1 MPALRSRT
9 VTHGRNM
16 AGARALLRAA
26 GVAREDIGHKPIV
39 AVANSYTQFV
49 PGHTHLKPVGEI
61 VSAAVTAAGGIPRE
75 FNTIAVDDGIAMGHG
90 GMLYSLPSRDL
101 IADSVEYMVNAHCA
115 DALVCI
121 SNCDKITPGMLNAA
135 LRLNLPTVF
144 VSGGPMEGGTATL
157 VDGTV
162 RRGLNLITAI
172 ADAVNDDVSDEDIAR
187 IEEAACPTCGSCS
200 GMFTANSMNC
210 LTEALGLSLPGNGS
224 TLATHTLRRRLY
236 EDAGRLV
243 VALCQRYY
251 DKDDAAVLPR
261 SVATR
266 SAFENA
272 IALDIA
278 MGGSTNT
285 VLHVL
290 AAAQEAEL
298 DFTMADI
305 DAISKRVP
313 CLCKVAP
320 NGTYLMEDVHRAGG
334 IPAIL
339 GELHRGGLLATD
351 VHAVHA
357 DGIDDWL
364 GAWDVRGPRPSEA
377 AIELFHAAP
386 GCRRSAEAFSQSE
399 RWESLDTDA
408 ADGCIHDLDH
418 AYSADGGLAILY
430 GNLATRGAVVKTA
443 GVEESLWTFSGPAV
457 VVESQEDAVEVIL
470 NGTVKPGDVLV
481 IRYEGPRGG
490 PGMQEMLYPTSYLK
504 GRGLGKAC
512 ALITDGRFS
521 GGTSGLSIGHASP
534 EAAAGGTI
542 ALVQTGDRISIDIP
556 NRRLSLDVSD
566 EELAERRERIE
577 SAGGYA
583 PKLRDRPVS
592 PALRA
597 YALMA
602 TSADTGAVRDVNAV
616 ARAVAAAATA
626 KPVSV

>member
-1 MPALRSRT
+1 MPVYRSRT

-26 GVAREDIGHKPIV
+26 GVEREDIGHKPIV

-61 VSAAVTAAGGIPRE
+61 VADAVIAAGGIPRE

-135 LRLNLPTVF
+135 LRLNIPTVF

-162 RRGLNLITAI
+162 RKRLNLITAM
-172 ADAVNDDVSDEDIAR
+172 ADAVNEAVSDEDIAR
-187 IEEAACPTCGSCS
+187 IEENACPTCGSCS

-210 LTEALGLSLPGNGS
+210 LTEALGLALPGNGS
-224 TLATHTLRRRLY
+224 TLATHTMRKALY
-236 EDAGRLV
+236 ESAGHTV
-243 VALCQRYY
+243 VDLCRRYY
-251 DKDDAAVLPR
+251 DDDDTSILPR
-261 SVATR
+261 NVATR
-266 SAFENA
+266 EAFENA
-272 IALDIA
+272 MALDVA

-285 VLHVL
+285 VLHIL
-290 AAAQEAEL
+290 AAAQEAEME
-298 DFTMADI
+298 FTMTDI
-305 DAISKRVP
+305 DAVSKRVP
-313 CLCKVAP
+313 CICKPAP
-320 NGTYLMEDVHRAGG
+320 NGAWLMEDVHRAGG

-339 GELHRGGLLATD
+339 GELNRADLLHTT
-351 VHAVHA
+351 VHTVHSS
-357 DGIDDWL
+357 GMDDWL
-364 GAWDVRGPRPSEA
+364 GEWDIRGPKPSERA
-377 AIELFHAAP
+377 LELFHAAP
-386 GCRRSAEAFSQSE
+386 GCKRSAEAFSQSE
-399 RWESLDTDA
+399 RWDSLDTDA
-408 ADGCIHDLDH
+408 VEGCIHDVAH
-418 AYSADGGLAILY
+418 AHSVDGGLAILY
-430 GNLATRGAVVKTA
+430 GNLAVRGAVVETA
-443 GVEESLWTFSGPAV
+443 GVDESIWTFSGPAV
-457 VVESQEDAVEVIL
+457 VVESQEDAVEVII
-470 NGTVKPGDVLV
+470 NGNVKPGDVVV

-521 GGTSGLSIGHASP
+521 GGTSGLSIGHVSP

-542 ALVQTGDRISIDIP
+542 ALVETGDTISIDIP
-556 NRRLSLDVSD
+556 NRRMSLDVPD
-566 EELAERRERIE
+566 GELAERRERIE

-583 PKLRDRPVS
+583 PKLRDRAVS

-616 ARAVAAAATA
+616 ERAVAAAAAA
-626 KPVSV
+626 KPVTA